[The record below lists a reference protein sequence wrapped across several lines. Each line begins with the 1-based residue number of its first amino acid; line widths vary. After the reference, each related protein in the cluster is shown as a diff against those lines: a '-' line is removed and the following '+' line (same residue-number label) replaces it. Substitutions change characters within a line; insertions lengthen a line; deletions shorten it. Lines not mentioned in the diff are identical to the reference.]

1 MSDRR
6 IVGVNPWFQDEIDN
20 ALFKLA
26 VATGIVLDGTTATVT
41 SASHLMV
48 DGDYVTFSGATGVTA
63 INNVTWGPVTVTS
76 SSVYTF
82 PCTLTGTVTGS
93 PVQEKL
99 YFPPAGDWF
108 CTLAA
113 NGQLEYNPEST
124 LLVSG
129 LSAGYISLGTDTTW
143 RILIAASGAG
153 MFTSDCQPI
162 PGTGTPTAF
171 IGSVRFRENG
181 TTATSHFS
189 RIN

>member
-6 IVGVNPWFQDEIDN
+6 IVGVNPWFQDEVSN

-41 SASHLMV
+41 SASHLLS

-82 PCTLTGTVTGS
+82 PSTLTGTVTGS

-99 YFPPAGDWF
+99 YFPPAGQWF
-108 CTLAA
+108 CKLGA

-129 LSAGYISLGTDTTW
+129 LSGNVSLGTDSTW
-143 RILIAASGAG
+143 RVLIAASGSG
-153 MFTSDCQPI
+153 YFESDCQPI
-162 PGTGTPTAF
+162 VGVGAQTAYL
-171 IGSVRFRENG
+171 GSIRFRENG
-181 TTATSHFS
+181 TTATSYFS
-189 RIN
+189 RVN

>member
-6 IVGVNPWFQDEIDN
+6 IVGIEPWFQAEVSN

-26 VATGIVLDGTTATVT
+26 VATSITLDGTTATVT

-48 DGDYVTFSGATGVTA
+48 TGDYVTFSGATGVTA
-63 INNVTWGPVTVTS
+63 INNVTWGPVTRVS

-82 PCTLTGTVTGS
+82 PSTLTGSVTGS

-99 YFPPAGDWF
+99 YFPPAGQWC
-108 CTLAA
+108 CTLGA
-113 NGQLEYNPEST
+113 NGQLEYNPAST
-124 LLVSG
+124 LLTSG
-129 LSAGYISLGTDTTW
+129 LSQNTSLGTDSTW

-153 MFTSDCQPI
+153 YFECDGQPI
-162 PGTGTPTAF
+162 IGTALPPTSF
-171 IGSVRFRENG
+171 LGSVRFRENG
-181 TTATSHFS
+181 TTATSYFS

>member
-6 IVGVNPWFQDEIDN
+6 VVGVNPWFQDEISN

-26 VATGIVLDGTTATVT
+26 VATGIVLDGTIATVT
-41 SASHLMV
+41 SANHLLS

-99 YFPPAGDWF
+99 YFPPAGDWY
-108 CTLAA
+108 CTLGA
-113 NGQLEYNPEST
+113 NGQVEYNPEST

-129 LSAGYISLGTDTTW
+129 LEQGYISLGTDTTW
-143 RILIAASGAG
+143 RILIAASSYGN
-153 MFTSDCQPI
+153 FTSDGQPI
-162 PGTGTPTAF
+162 PGTGTPAAYL
-171 IGSVRFRENG
+171 GSVRFRENG
-181 TTATSHFS
+181 TTATSYFS
-189 RIN
+189 RVN